1 MIEDAPMTQQ
11 YGSIDFSDRHT
22 AVPHVQPLLRVVVR
36 FGPRRGDG
44 DERRGTPVRPAH
56 VSLDDV
62 LRPEP
67 MPAKSALG
75 ITGFK
80 TVLVVEAADGLV
92 VVDSVDE
99 ARHRRRSL
107 VMFF

>member
-1 MIEDAPMTQQ
+1 MIEDAAMAQQ
-11 YGSIDFSDRHT
+11 YGGIDFSDRHT

-44 DERRGTPVRPAH
+44 DERRGTSVRPAH

-75 ITGFK
+75 ITGCK
-80 TVLVVEAADGLV
+80 TGLVVEAADGLV
-92 VVDSVDE
+92 VVDSIDE
-99 ARHRRRSL
+99 SRHRRRSL